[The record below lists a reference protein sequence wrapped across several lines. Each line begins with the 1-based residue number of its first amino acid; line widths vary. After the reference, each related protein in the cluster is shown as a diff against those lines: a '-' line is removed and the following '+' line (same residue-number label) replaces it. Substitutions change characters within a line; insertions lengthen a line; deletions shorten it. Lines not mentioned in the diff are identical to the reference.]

1 MDCATRVRDAD
12 DFFFR
17 EAVQKLAHPYSVKT
31 VGKGVPIQQIGAV
44 TVYAFTTGQTGR
56 LLSHHFQ
63 LLRQVHDGY
72 STSLLYCTHCGPSA
86 GIPANIEQAFRVM
99 AEHDFQRF
107 AE

>member
-1 MDCATRVRDAD
+1 MTSSSEKQSRNWP
-12 DFFFR
+12 
-17 EAVQKLAHPYSVKT
+17 HPYSVKT
-31 VGKGVPIQQIGAV
+31 RGKGHVPIQQIGAV

-72 STSLLYCTHCGPSA
+72 FHFLIILYALCGPSA

-99 AEHDFQRF
+99 AEHDFQCF